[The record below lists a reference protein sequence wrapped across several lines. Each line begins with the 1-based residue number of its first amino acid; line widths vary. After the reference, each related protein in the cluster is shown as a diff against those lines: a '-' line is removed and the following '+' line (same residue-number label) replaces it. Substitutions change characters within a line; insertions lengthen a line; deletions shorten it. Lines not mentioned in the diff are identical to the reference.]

1 MLEEVKNNIIV
12 YSGTYVKDRRY
23 GQRNDYLTYDDNPK
37 GEYKLYLDLENG
49 NPYNIELDKCIDFEK
64 ENITIYIPVVAYS
77 THEYMKNFLNLQK
90 WFLEQQ
96 KTYTREEIKEQ
107 LIEKTKHKYQNLFN
121 ACNRYPEKQL
131 VRKFK

>member
-37 GEYKLYLDLENG
+37 GEYKLYFDLENG
-49 NPYNIELDKCIDFEK
+49 NSYNIELDKCVDFEK

-131 VRKFK
+131 VKKFK